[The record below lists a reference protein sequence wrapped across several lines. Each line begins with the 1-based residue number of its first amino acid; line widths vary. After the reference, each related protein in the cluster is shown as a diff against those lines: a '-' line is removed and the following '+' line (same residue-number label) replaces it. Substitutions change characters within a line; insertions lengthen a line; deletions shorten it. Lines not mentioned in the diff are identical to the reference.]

1 MEELAF
7 TTFKVLLSVT
17 GSIIL
22 ILILIS
28 IMATIITQGER
39 NKRKKELK
47 LKLDNIVEE
56 CMNEL
61 REEIKKNEDK

>member
-7 TTFKVLLSVT
+7 AIFKVLLSVT
-17 GSIIL
+17 GSVIL

-39 NKRKKELK
+39 KKKKKELK